1 MLTHTCYYVLGSLI
15 TFLLPI
21 LSFLWGFQSDR
32 PDTRPVRL
40 SDWFETSC
48 YEPLLAV
55 AEKITKNAKLTPQLP
70 YESVCWSYFYLP
82 DTFTAVCYLSLC
94 CKIVENCLSL
104 LIVPWFPLYWI
115 ITTMCF
121 TPLLSPPKFTGYNL
135 TVRSRSCAFDT
146 FATLSS
152 FLRKNFIHRM
162 LYNDINWFIL
172 FTVCNC

>member
-82 DTFTAVCYLSLC
+82 DIVTAFCYLSLC
-94 CKIVENCLSL
+94 YKIVDELFESSDSTVISL
-104 LIVPWFPLYWI
+104 ILNNHDHMLHPAYF
-115 ITTMCF
+115 
-121 TPLLSPPKFTGYNL
+121 
-135 TVRSRSCAFDT
+135 
-146 FATLSS
+146 SS
-152 FLRKNFIHRM
+152 
-162 LYNDINWFIL
+162 
-172 FTVCNC
+172 